1 MFRRTE
7 TAVGS
12 PPVTVGSGAPRLA
25 DRSGRVDMSSQTSHL
40 QGVNITFSTY
50 QAKARFSEV
59 MRMVRAGK
67 TVAISYR
74 GDPVAEIRPLEQKQQ
89 TIEDR
94 LEELERRG
102 ILVRSGGVRKP
113 LVAVAHVP
121 GALDRFLSERGE

>member
-1 MFRRTE
+1 
-7 TAVGS
+7 
-12 PPVTVGSGAPRLA
+12 
-25 DRSGRVDMSSQTSHL
+25 MSSETSHRRR
-40 QGVNITFSTY
+40 VNITYSTY
-50 QAKARFSEV
+50 QAKARFSEI

-74 GDPVAEIRPLEQKQQ
+74 GDPVAEIRPLEQQK

-94 LEELERRG
+94 LDELERRG

-113 LVAVAHVP
+113 FAAVAHVP